1 MRYKGKNIEWQRVRA
16 KKAPTIQEVGREGLS
31 PEEQKKQEDM
41 IKQRANEMIKK
52 DATKAVLETPTWKL
66 LVFQNNLHTSVTDQW
81 NDFKEGKL
89 SSFE

>member
-1 MRYKGKNIEWQRVRA
+1 
-16 KKAPTIQEVGREGLS
+16 
-31 PEEQKKQEDM
+31 M